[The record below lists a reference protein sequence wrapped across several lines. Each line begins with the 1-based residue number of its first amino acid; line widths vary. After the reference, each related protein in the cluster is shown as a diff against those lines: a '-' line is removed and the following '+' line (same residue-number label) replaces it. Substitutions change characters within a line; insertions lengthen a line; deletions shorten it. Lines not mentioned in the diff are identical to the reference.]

1 MFKSIASLAL
11 TVVLGIG
18 ASNSAMAQS
27 MAQSKGYLR
36 VLVVSTEDV
45 PRYVHELDSGKRI
58 LQRLGV
64 SVQTRVWR
72 ATFAGPEAGS
82 IVVTQQFD
90 SFAAFADA
98 AKRTAADAEYSQWIM
113 SLDKIRKIASDS
125 LYQEL

>member
-1 MFKSIASLAL
+1 MSKIIASIALMVAL
-11 TVVLGIG
+11 GCAAPG
-18 ASNSAMAQS
+18 SA

-45 PRYVHELDSGKRI
+45 SGYVHELDSGRRI
-58 LQRLGV
+58 LKRLGI
-64 SVQTRVWR
+64 SVQTRVWH

-82 IVVTQQFD
+82 VVVTQEFE

-98 AKRTAADAEYSQWIM
+98 TKKVGADAEYIQWLK
-113 SLDKIRKIASDS
+113 SLDKVRKIASDS

>member
-1 MFKSIASLAL
+1 MLKSIASLAL
-11 TVVLGIG
+11 MVALGIG
-18 ASNSAMAQS
+18 ASSSALAQG
-27 MAQSKGYLR
+27 KGYLR

-45 PRYVHELDSGKRI
+45 SRYVHELDHGRGI
-58 LQRLGV
+58 LKRLGIT
-64 SVQTRVWR
+64 VQTRVWR

-82 IVVTQQFD
+82 VVVTQEYD

-98 AKRTAADAEYSQWIM
+98 VKKTGADAEYSQWIM

>member
-1 MFKSIASLAL
+1 MWKSIASLAL
-11 TVVLGIG
+11 IVALGIG
-18 ASNSAMAQS
+18 ASNGALAQG
-27 MAQSKGYLR
+27 KGYLR

-45 PRYVHELDSGKRI
+45 SGYVHELDNGRRI
-58 LQRLGV
+58 LKRLGI

-82 IVVTQQFD
+82 VVVTQEFA

-98 AKRTAADAEYSQWIM
+98 ASKTAADAEYSQWLKG
-113 SLDKIRKIASDS
+113 LDKIRKIASDS

>member
-11 TVVLGIG
+11 MVALGIG
-18 ASNSAMAQS
+18 ASNNAL
-27 MAQSKGYLR
+27 AQSKGYLR

-45 PRYVHELDSGKRI
+45 SRYVHELDNGRRI
-58 LQRLGV
+58 QQRLGI

-98 AKRTAADAEYSQWIM
+98 AKKTGADAEYSQWIM
-113 SLDKIRKIASDS
+113 GLDKIRKIASDS

>member
-1 MFKSIASLAL
+1 MLKSIASLAL
-11 TVVLGIG
+11 MVALGIG
-18 ASNSAMAQS
+18 ASNSASAQG
-27 MAQSKGYLR
+27 KGYLR

-45 PRYVHELDSGKRI
+45 SRYVHELDNGKRI
-58 LQRLGV
+58 LQRLGI

-82 IVVTQQFD
+82 VVVTQQFD

-98 AKRTAADAEYSQWIM
+98 AKKTGADAEYSQWIM

>member
-1 MFKSIASLAL
+1 MLKSLASLAL
-11 TVVLGIG
+11 MVALGIG
-18 ASNSAMAQS
+18 ASNSAL
-27 MAQSKGYLR
+27 AQSKGYLR

-45 PRYVHELDSGKRI
+45 SRYVHELDNGKRI
-58 LQRLGV
+58 LKRLGI
-64 SVQTRVWR
+64 SVETRVWR

-82 IVVTQQFD
+82 VVVTQEFD

-98 AKRTAADAEYSQWIM
+98 AKKIGADAEYSQWIM